1 MYVMWTLHF
10 LYEGDHES
18 EVGGPWLK
26 GIYLEQ
32 FLFYS
37 LHLVIRSFIIAVRY
51 GSCSDLRFSLLRD
64 QNQSAEFIGKDL
76 LANGWLNFDPS
87 KGLLTEINSSLYRNQ
102 VEEHEF
108 HLSVFE
114 KLDPEISERLSNKD
128 YYEKNIWVKK
138 DREAEL
144 KHYVLKAS
152 AK

>member
-1 MYVMWTLHF
+1 M
-10 LYEGDHES
+10 
-18 EVGGPWLK
+18 
-26 GIYLEQ
+26 
-32 FLFYS
+32 
-37 LHLVIRSFIIAVRY
+37 IRSFIIAVRY

-76 LANGWLNFDPS
+76 LAAGWLNFDPT
-87 KGLLTEINSSLYRNQ
+87 KGLLTEINSSLWRNQ

-144 KHYVLKAS
+144 KHYVVKAT